1 MDLDVDYSFHVGDE
15 IKVGKEIWKVYSAT
29 LDALTST
36 VNLMCTNFFIHSGS
50 D

>member
-36 VNLMCTNFFIHSGS
+36 VNLMVY
-50 D
+50 